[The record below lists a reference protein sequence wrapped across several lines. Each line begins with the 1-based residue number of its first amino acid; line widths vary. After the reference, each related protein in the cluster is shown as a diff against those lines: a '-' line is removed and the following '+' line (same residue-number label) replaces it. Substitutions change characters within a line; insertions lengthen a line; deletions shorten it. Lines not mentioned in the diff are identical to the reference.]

1 MLRLDRYVLAHIFA
15 ALAIVTMLC
24 FPMSAQAQ
32 NRTVRVSGQVLDE
45 ADQPLAGVAVTIS
58 GGTRGVTTD
67 LDGSFT
73 ISVNI
78 GQQLDF
84 SYLGYSDYSVKI
96 NDDKRVVVKMQPQA
110 NEMDEVTIVAFSKQK
125 KESVIGSIATVKP
138 AELKVPSSN
147 LTTALAGRVA
157 GMISYQRSGEPG
169 MDNADFFIRG
179 VTTFGYKVDPLILI
193 DNVEMTSTDLARL
206 QVDDIASF

>member
-1 MLRLDRYVLAHIFA
+1 MLRLDKSVMARIFA
-15 ALAIVTMLC
+15 ALAIVC
-24 FPMSAQAQ
+24 IAIAPMQLQAQ
-32 NRTVRVSGQVLDE
+32 NNRTVRLSGQVMDE
-45 ADQPLAGVAVTIS
+45 NNQPLAGVGITIV

-67 LDGSFT
+67 IDGSFT
-73 ISVNI
+73 ISVNV
-78 GQQLDF
+78 GQKLYF
-84 SYLGYSDYSVKI
+84 SYLGYSTQVI
-96 NDDKRVVVKMQPQA
+96 TVQDDKHLVVKMEPQA
-110 NEMDEVTIVAFSKQK
+110 NEMDEVTIVAFAKQK

-169 MDNADFFIRG
+169 LDNADFFIRG

-206 QVDDIASF
+206 